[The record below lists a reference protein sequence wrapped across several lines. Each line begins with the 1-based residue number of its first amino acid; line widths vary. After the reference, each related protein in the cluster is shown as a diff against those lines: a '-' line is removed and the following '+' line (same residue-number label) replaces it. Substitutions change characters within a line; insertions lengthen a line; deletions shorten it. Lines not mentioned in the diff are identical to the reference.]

1 MIANNQSPTFKATY
15 GEKSYFFTIMLYNSE
30 GDALLLTRG
39 SMKFLELV
47 DNILNPFHIGTMIIT
62 NDFNII
68 ESGELAY
75 TFLGNGRDYLAITIS
90 TENTDDDFTMAFT
103 MVVTECVD
111 IKYQNSVC
119 KQLTFCEERQ
129 YLLNEKFCD
138 ILEIKKNTTGASNYL
153 ETNAGNSQTTG
164 ELIKQ
169 ILNATFDDQTDIY
182 ASIYDEE
189 DCVSLNL
196 SPYGMMPYSQLL
208 SYVLM
213 SHSHQKSPCFLNH
226 DRQTKQ
232 FSLVSFKRL
241 FESHDQLV
249 TERLVFP
256 DPLKKADSQEKKTYP
271 NIKFIPTNKV
281 FGTNAAGGD
290 STIIEFFTESPTALY
305 GVNFFANQSISGVSR
320 NFSTFTYNLK
330 TLNKDEYTRTYYDM
344 FVQPFKALFA
354 QEEQLHQLL
363 PNFYLSKVKQKKNW
377 TQIDGAL
384 PAAITEQQFLNQKM
398 FSMLFLNQTYI
409 FKLPGITRRRSG
421 MFVDVYKETIQLG
434 EMPSNWD
441 VNTLGR
447 HLITCVKHIFTH
459 DTYNNH
465 VETIK
470 PYRLF
475 NATQGASNL
484 DTMLNNYQM

>member
-15 GEKSYFFTIMLYNSE
+15 GDKSYFLTIMLYNSE
-30 GDALLLTRG
+30 GDALLLVRD
-39 SMKFLELV
+39 SMKFLEIV
-47 DNILNPFHIGTMIIT
+47 DNIFNPFHEGTLVIT

-68 ESGELAY
+68 ESGEMAY

-90 TENTDDDFTMAFT
+90 TENTDDEFTMAFT

-111 IKYQNSVC
+111 IKYQNSIC

-138 ILEIKKNTTGASNYL
+138 ILEIKKNTAGASSYL

-164 ELIKQ
+164 ELIKK
-169 ILNATFDDQTDIY
+169 ILDATFDDQTDLY
-182 ASIYDEE
+182 TSTYDEE
-189 DCVSLNL
+189 GCVSLNL
-196 SPYGMMPYSQLL
+196 SPYGVMPYSQLL
-208 SYVLM
+208 SYVMM
-213 SHSHQKSPCFLNH
+213 SHSHQKSPCFLDH
-226 DRQTKQ
+226 DRQSKKFT
-232 FSLVSFKRL
+232 LMSFKRL

-249 TERLVFP
+249 VERLIFP
-256 DPLKKADSQEKKTYP
+256 DPLKKASSQENRSYP
-271 NIKFIPTNKV
+271 NIKFTPTNKV
-281 FGTNAAGGD
+281 FGTNAAGND
-290 STIIEFFTESPTALY
+290 STIMEFFTESPAAMH
-305 GVNFFANQSISGVSR
+305 GVNFFASQSISSMSR

-330 TLNKDEYTRTYYDM
+330 ALNKDEYTKTYYEM
-344 FVQPFKALFA
+344 FVEPFKSLF
-354 QEEQLHQLL
+354 EKEQDKHQLL
-363 PNFYLSKVKQKKNW
+363 PNFYVSKVKQKKNW

-398 FSMLFLNQTYI
+398 FSLLFLNQTYI
-409 FKLPGITRRRSG
+409 FKLPGITRRRCG
-421 MFVDVYKETIQLG
+421 TFVDVYKETLNVD

-475 NATQGASNL
+475 NASQGASDLN
-484 DTMLNNYQM
+484 TMLNTYQI